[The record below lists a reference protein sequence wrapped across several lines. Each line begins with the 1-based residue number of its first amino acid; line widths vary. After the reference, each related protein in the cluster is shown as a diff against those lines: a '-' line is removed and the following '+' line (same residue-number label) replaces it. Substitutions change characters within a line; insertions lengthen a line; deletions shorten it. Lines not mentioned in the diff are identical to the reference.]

1 LSSIG
6 VFTCISRPFQLHPRS
21 LSCLREP
28 RRNNPLYIYAFFS
41 SHSDTHYN
49 PGDADADT
57 SDIATIGTL
66 LYAARVSNALLF
78 STSQLGP
85 SECAMLQ
92 ISDGMDKPCRVV
104 DFLESKGYP
113 YVKGVGYP
121 CFDPAGNDQSLK
133 SKRDIGVM
141 INVIITYKNRF
152 VITARSQQ
160 CFTI

>member
-1 LSSIG
+1 M
-6 VFTCISRPFQLHPRS
+6 FACISHPFQPHPRS
-21 LSCLREP
+21 LLCLREP
-28 RRNNPLYIYAFFS
+28 RRNLLYIYAFFS
-41 SHSDTHYN
+41 SLSDTLCN
-49 PGDADADT
+49 EGNADADT

-78 STSQLGP
+78 STSQLV
-85 SECAMLQ
+85 LQ
-92 ISDGMDKPCRVV
+92 IADGMDKPCRVV

-160 CFTI
+160 CFAI